1 MIDASVVT
9 AVCLTEGGFDLVPVD
24 LQAPILL
31 RSETLAAIQGMQWR
45 EEISSDLAEIAV
57 ARRVGDLVEVR
68 TPADL

>member
-1 MIDASVVT
+1 MT
-9 AVCLTEGGFDLVPVD
+9 AVCLAAGGFTLVPDD

-57 ARRVGDLVEVR
+57 ARLLRGSDSVR
-68 TPADL
+68 SQV